1 MATYTIHGSGWT
13 HVGIERKK
21 EWEAKLQI
29 TLVIEVG
36 RSTYVPRVR
45 RRQTLRRLVLVL
57 VLVQVRLST

>member
-1 MATYTIHGSGWT
+1 MLAER
-13 HVGIERKK
+13 ERKK

-36 RSTYVPRVR
+36 RSTYVPRVK